1 MTLID
6 GFMGDDTGVTP
17 IDNGLT
23 VNSLPHVITAENA
36 NNGYVTDTWINYK
49 NDVIKTYHIN
59 TLLYVNVLDTEL
71 RQDVNSFFISN
82 GAKQSILR
90 QINTNLGKDYTVL
103 DNFDTI
109 FTARWETLA
118 EEIATISATYKDNL
132 ASDLKILFRFT
143 HANITT
149 TVAYKFKIA

>member
-6 GFMGDDTGVTP
+6 GFMGDDTSVAP

-23 VNSLPHVITAENA
+23 INGLPHVITAENA
-36 NNGYVTDTWINYK
+36 NNGYVTDDWINYK
-49 NDVIKTYHIN
+49 NDVVKTYHYN
-59 TLLYVNVLDTEL
+59 TLSYVNVPHTEL
-71 RQDVNSFFISN
+71 RQDVNSFFISS
-82 GAKQSILR
+82 GAKQSILS

-103 DNFDTI
+103 DNFDAI
-109 FTARWETLA
+109 FVERWETLA

-132 ASDLKILFRFT
+132 ANDLKILFRFT
-143 HANITT
+143 HASITT